1 MTTLDRLEAKL
12 KEIEEKLEDAEGR
25 MPAHSVRPLQMEAL
39 FQLEEERDA
48 LAAEIRKLREE
59 QVQKINKNEHPTLM
73 KP

>member
-48 LAAEIRKLREE
+48 LAAEIRKLRD
-59 QVQKINKNEHPTLM
+59 
-73 KP
+73 